1 MSELFNAKDIIFHLI
16 NLIILVVACRFLV
29 YKPVAKFMNKRREGF
44 ENERKQLDERQKAL
58 DAFEQNKEQLMSDA
72 KQQAAA
78 YSVEQK
84 KQADEQAAIIIET
97 AQRKAKE
104 ESSRRLAEADNMVK
118 NEMRYQQ
125 EKIIDSAIAMAK
137 NIVQKEVSQADEDK
151 FVEEFI
157 NAQAGETE
165 EQ

>member
-1 MSELFNAKDIIFHLI
+1 MRSS
-16 NLIILVVACRFLV
+16 
-29 YKPVAKFMNKRREGF
+29 RRP
-44 ENERKQLDERQKAL
+44 
-58 DAFEQNKEQLMSDA
+58 
-72 KQQAAA
+72 
-78 YSVEQK
+78 
-84 KQADEQAAIIIET
+84 QAAIIIET

-157 NAQAGETE
+157 HAQSGETE